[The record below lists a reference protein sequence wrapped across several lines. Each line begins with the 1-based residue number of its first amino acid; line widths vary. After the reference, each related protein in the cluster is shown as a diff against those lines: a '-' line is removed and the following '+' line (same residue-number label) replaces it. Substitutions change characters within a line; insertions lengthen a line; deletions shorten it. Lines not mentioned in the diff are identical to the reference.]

1 MKKFYTTLLTV
12 LASANLMAQSQGWP
26 ANYGGVMLQG
36 FSWDSYKASKWTKLE
51 SQAQD
56 FKGYIDLIWVPQSG
70 KCQSKNKVMGYM
82 PYYYFNQNSSFGTE
96 EELRSMISTFKKNG
110 IGTIADV
117 VVNHHDTNGWFGF
130 PEETYKGE
138 TYQFK
143 STDIVSD
150 DDGGKALVEAQK
162 TGVSLSS
169 NKDEGEGWDGC
180 RDLDHK
186 SENVQRII
194 KAYVKYLKNDLGY
207 TGFRYDMVKGFWAS
221 HIKDYNDAANIDFSV
236 GEDWTS
242 NGDIMNWI
250 NYTEHRSAAFD
261 FQFRY
266 NIRDA
271 INKNNWAE
279 LNSTN
284 NLVHDANYRRYAVT
298 FVENHDM
305 QDRGTSDGYT
315 KDDITKDIAACN
327 AYMLA
332 MPGTPCIFQPH
343 WLTYKDKLKPMID
356 ARKLAGI
363 NNESN
368 YDNIKSETARYANV
382 VHGTKAN
389 LIVVVGKT
397 AGYNPTDAANYVKII
412 TNSRYAY
419 YLSKSANV
427 AWIDKP
433 SGEYTL
439 SSTLTSI
446 TVKPVAVST
455 DANAKLVYTT
465 DGSDPTASSAQIAT
479 GGSITI
485 DKSCTLKVGLL
496 TGGKVTGISTREYSL
511 VPPKPF
517 EPYTITVYVNKD
529 QVGWNNIYFHSF
541 GSASN
546 TPTTWPGQ
554 NVTATKI
561 IKGKTWYYQSYNISK
576 QDDAVSF
583 VFNEGKTGT
592 NVTNEQTADVEDI
605 DKDAYLEIEYD
616 PQATKQKFYDVKNV
630 TAEIITGIDA
640 PITEVSQHADKA
652 WYTINGTKLTQKPTY
667 KGLYIH
673 EGKKIVIK

>member
-36 FSWDSYKASKWTKLE
+36 FSWDSFKASKWTKLE

-70 KCQSKNKVMGYM
+70 KCQGKNKVMGYM

-130 PEETYKGE
+130 PEETYNGE

-143 STDIVSD
+143 STDICAN
-150 DDGGKALVEAQK
+150 DDGGKALEEAK
-162 TGVSLSS
+162 RTGVSLSS
-169 NKDEGEGWDGC
+169 NNDEGEDWGGC

-194 KAYVKYLKNDLGY
+194 KAYEKFLKDDLGY
-207 TGFRYDMVKGFWAS
+207 VGFRYDMVKGFWAS
-221 HIKDYNDAANIDFSV
+221 HIKDYNDAAGIEFSV

-284 NLVHDANYRRYAVT
+284 NLVHDANFRRYAVT

-315 KDDITKDIAACN
+315 KDDITRDIPACN

-343 WLTYKDKLKPMID
+343 WLAYKDELKTMID
-356 ARKLAGI
+356 VRKLAGI
-363 NNESN
+363 TNESN
-368 YDNIKSETARYANV
+368 YTNKVSKTAYYANEV
-382 VHGTKAN
+382 YGTKAN
-389 LIVVVGKT
+389 LIVVVGAQGSYKGVST
-397 AGYNPTDAANYVKII
+397 SDYVKII
-412 TNSRYAY
+412 NNTRYAY

-439 SSTLTSI
+439 TSI
-446 TVKPVAVST
+446 TVKPMAVST
-455 DANAKLVYTT
+455 DANAKLVYTI
-465 DGSDPTASSAQIAT
+465 DGSDPTASSTQLAT

-496 TGGKVTGISTREYSL
+496 ISGKVTGISTREYSL
-511 VPPKPF
+511 VTPKPF

-546 TPTTWPGQ
+546 TPTTWPGT
-554 NVTATKI
+554 NVTATKE

-592 NVTNEQTADVEDI
+592 GVTNEQTADVEDI

-616 PQATKQKFYDVKNV
+616 PQATAQKFYDVKNV
-630 TAEIITGIDA
+630 TAEIITGIEA
-640 PITEVSQHADKA
+640 PITEVNQHADKA
-652 WYTINGTKLTQKPTY
+652 WYTINGTKLMQKPSQ

-673 EGKKIVIK
+673 EGKKIVVK